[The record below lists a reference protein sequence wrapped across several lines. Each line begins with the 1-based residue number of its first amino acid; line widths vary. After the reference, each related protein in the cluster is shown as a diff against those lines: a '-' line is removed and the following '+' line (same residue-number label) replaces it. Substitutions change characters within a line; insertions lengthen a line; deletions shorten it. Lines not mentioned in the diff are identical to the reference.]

1 MTNRNIFVTYKD
13 EEHQSFMNLD
23 KLFKVT
29 KSRFLAMVTKAH
41 TYPQIVVHL
50 LFQAMTAHKSAL
62 IVPFPVVKEF
72 SFQMSRREMATT
84 DECFSFGPLDPVT
97 FFGLSG

>member
-1 MTNRNIFVTYKD
+1 MK
-13 EEHQSFMNLD
+13 LD

-50 LFQAMTAHKSAL
+50 LFQAMIAHKSAL

-84 DECFSFGPLDPVT
+84 DECFSFGPWGPVT